1 MGPENYS
8 KPVVHCNKKSRRWH
22 QIMLLVYTYGFKL
35 QVVYSQRP
43 PAEAMLLDPTGR
55 TFFPRPNYTVNIATP
70 ENDCV
75 LIFTFNKFWA
85 RSIFSIRIYEY
96 RT

>member
-8 KPVVHCNKKSRRWH
+8 KPVVHCNKKAVDGIKLCFSYSH
-22 QIMLLVYTYGFKL
+22 GFKL